1 MVYVVY
7 ILILSCFHAN
17 LFPVVVLLSYKYFI
31 WYCLFGIL
39 LVLCV
44 REIETLSDEYVICRE
59 SHFGNVS
66 DNPSFAKQIEIYC

>member
-1 MVYVVY
+1 MRFKLPCIGITRCHCV
-7 ILILSCFHAN
+7 
-17 LFPVVVLLSYKYFI
+17 LFKPKYFI

-44 REIETLSDEYVICRE
+44 RETLSDEYVICRE

-66 DNPSFAKQIEIYC
+66 DNLSFAKQIEIYC